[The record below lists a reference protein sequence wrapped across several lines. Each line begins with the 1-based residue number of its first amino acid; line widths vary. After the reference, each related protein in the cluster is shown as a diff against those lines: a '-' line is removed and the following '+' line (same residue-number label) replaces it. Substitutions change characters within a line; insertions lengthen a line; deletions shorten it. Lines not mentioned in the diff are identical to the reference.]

1 MNVKNVIPFIKKGIV
16 GEGSLAGALKGKYL
30 LLFCIPGVFT
40 PTCHSELKLIQELEK
55 EYEDLETDLV
65 VLCPADDFELVT
77 QYATT
82 GSEAQ
87 EFAHPNGK
95 KEMIPPLG
103 NAWFFMSSNK
113 NMEWSAITDIGHNRE
128 RHACVFYYGAKGYVM
143 VACETIATEI
153 GRAHD
158 FHARMAENIR
168 QYNSFLET
176 GNLCI
181 IEE

>member
-1 MNVKNVIPFIKKGIV
+1 MESKEIHFIKNGIA
-16 GEGSLAGALKGKYL
+16 GESSIALALNGKFL
-30 LLFCIPGVFT
+30 LLFCIPGAFT

-87 EFAHPNGK
+87 EFVHPNGN

-113 NMEWSAITDIGHNRE
+113 NLEWKELTDIANNRE
-128 RHACVFYYGAKGYVM
+128 RHAVLFYYGEKGYNM
-143 VACETIATEI
+143 VACETIAPQI
-153 GRAHD
+153 GRGSD

-168 QYNSFLET
+168 QYKSFS

-181 IEE
+181 SVIV